1 MQLALREMRRAKT
14 RFGLLIAAVA
24 LLVFLILAQQAIQT
38 GLITSF
44 VGALREQSAPVIVYS
59 TDGQRALQGSIVPPP
74 LEAQIRGVEGAA
86 AAGRI
91 GQGTF
96 TVRVEGD
103 DDLSDAAI
111 IGAEDRSVG
120 GIEEVDEGR
129 PVERPGE
136 AVGSTG
142 DFEIGDRVQVVA
154 VGVAGAGEGP
164 VLEVVGLVRGAQIQV
179 TPTLFTTWDDHV
191 AATQTVNPE
200 APTVL
205 PNAIGLRP
213 EDGITAAE
221 LAARVNDLTEEA
233 DALTRDEAAREA
245 PGVAQVQQ
253 SFQIIFL
260 LFALVVPLVTG
271 LFFLIITFQKSAS
284 LTLLRAIGIRGG
296 ALVRSLLVQ
305 VVVVIGG
312 GLVLGTLLYL
322 PLTRVEVGSLV
333 LRFDGAAV
341 GVWSALLLVLG
352 LLSALVA
359 ARRVLKIDP
368 YEATVG
374 GGAR

>member
-1 MQLALREMRRAKT
+1 
-14 RFGLLIAAVA
+14 
-24 LLVFLILAQQAIQT
+24 AIQT

-111 IGAEDRSVG
+111 VGAEARSVG
-120 GIEEVDEGR
+120 GIEEGHEGR

-205 PNAIGLRP
+205 PNAIG
-213 EDGITAAE
+213 
-221 LAARVNDLTEEA
+221 
-233 DALTRDEAAREA
+233 
-245 PGVAQVQQ
+245 
-253 SFQIIFL
+253 
-260 LFALVVPLVTG
+260 
-271 LFFLIITFQKSAS
+271 
-284 LTLLRAIGIRGG
+284 
-296 ALVRSLLVQ
+296 
-305 VVVVIGG
+305 
-312 GLVLGTLLYL
+312 
-322 PLTRVEVGSLV
+322 
-333 LRFDGAAV
+333 
-341 GVWSALLLVLG
+341 
-352 LLSALVA
+352 
-359 ARRVLKIDP
+359 
-368 YEATVG
+368 
-374 GGAR
+374 

>member
-154 VGVAGAGEGP
+154 HRVC
-164 VLEVVGLVRGAQIQV
+164 R
-179 TPTLFTTWDDHV
+179 V
-191 AATQTVNPE
+191 AA
-200 APTVL
+200 
-205 PNAIGLRP
+205 
-213 EDGITAAE
+213 
-221 LAARVNDLTEEA
+221 
-233 DALTRDEAAREA
+233 
-245 PGVAQVQQ
+245 
-253 SFQIIFL
+253 
-260 LFALVVPLVTG
+260 
-271 LFFLIITFQKSAS
+271 
-284 LTLLRAIGIRGG
+284 
-296 ALVRSLLVQ
+296 
-305 VVVVIGG
+305 GG
-312 GLVLGTLLYL
+312 GVSVAK
-322 PLTRVEVGSLV
+322 LTI
-333 LRFDGAAV
+333 A
-341 GVWSALLLVLG
+341 
-352 LLSALVA
+352 VA
-359 ARRVLKIDP
+359 APALDRSVIEESNRVL
-368 YEATVG
+368 
-374 GGAR
+374 